1 MRHSIV
7 NNLRKHGL
15 KKLMLTAL
23 VTGYVASP
31 CFLSEYSQPLHS
43 EEQIWWYFNPCLSAA
58 KITIWKNTHRIY
70 IYSTYFFPLLFF
82 L

>member
-1 MRHSIV
+1 MKDWNFIFQWNMRHSMV

-43 EEQIWWYFNPCLSAA
+43 EKQIWRYFNLCLSAA
-58 KITIWKNTHRIY
+58 KITHMKKYT
-70 IYSTYFFPLLFF
+70 
-82 L
+82 